1 MHDQPRLAL
10 PDGYGVAQ
18 DYAKAREWYEKAAA
32 KGDASAMVNLGLLYE
47 NGHGVA
53 QDYAKAREWYEKAAD
68 KGDASAMNNLGLLYN
83 NGQGVA
89 QDYAKAREWY
99 EKAAAKGDASAMTTS
114 ACFTTTV
121 RAWRRTTPRRASGTR
136 RPPTRAM
143 RTP

>member
-1 MHDQPRLAL
+1 MKLQTQMDIDTKKEAFAVFQTGAEHGDVSFDAQPWLAL
-10 PDGYGVAQ
+10 RRGFGVAQ

-32 KGDASAMVNLGLLYE
+32 KGDASAMANLGLLY
-47 NGHGVA
+47 
-53 QDYAKAREWYEKAAD
+53 D
-68 KGDASAMNNLGLLYN
+68 

-136 RPPTRAM
+136 RPPPRATRA
-143 RTP
+143 P